1 MSRGLIFENLEKDLS
16 RFGKYVVQQSRSRLT
31 RLNHND
37 TKKLYDSLSF
47 KPTVSQNSFSLSFF
61 MANYGRYQDLG
72 VKGAEHSDQAPIS
85 PFSYKL
91 SGKKPPASAFERY
104 GKENNISPFAIA
116 HSIWSKGLKPTM
128 FFTTPFNRAF
138 KRFPDELIK
147 QFGLDIDKFL
157 ESTLNEKNA

>member
-1 MSRGLIFENLEKDLS
+1 MTRRLKLEDVQKDLS

-31 RLNHND
+31 RLGHNK
-37 TKKLYDSLSF
+37 TKDLYNSIGYKLN
-47 KPTVSQNSFSLSFF
+47 VSQNSFRLSFA
-61 MANYGRYQDLG
+61 MADYGKYQDLG
-72 VKGAEHSDQAPIS
+72 VKGAEHSEKAPSS

-91 SGKKPPASAFERY
+91 GGKKPPASAFEKW
-104 GKENNISPFAIA
+104 GKEHNVSPWAIS

-138 KRFPDELIK
+138 EKFPDELVK

-157 ESTLNEKNA
+157 QATLKDI

>member
-37 TKKLYDSLSF
+37 TKRLYDSISF
-47 KPTVSQNSFSLSFF
+47 KPKVSKNSFDLSFF
-61 MANYGRYQDLG
+61 MLNYGQFQDKG
-72 VKGAEHSDQAPIS
+72 VKGAEHSEKAPSS

-91 SGKKPPASAFERY
+91 GGKKPPASAFEKW
-104 GKENNISPFAIA
+104 GKEHNVSPWAIS

-138 KRFPDELIK
+138 DKFPDELVK

-157 ESTLNEKNA
+157 QATLKD